1 MPEKD
6 HETLKRDS
14 RERVDRVHLHVQQV
28 LAGKIPEDAPV
39 GFVLTPEME
48 ASGRPWW
55 WGPDYKPTQQQ
66 LDAVAKQAVEDAE
79 RCGKEE
85 PEPPE
90 E

>member
-1 MPEKD
+1 
-6 HETLKRDS
+6 
-14 RERVDRVHLHVQQV
+14 VHVQQV

-66 LDAVAKQAVEDAE
+66 LDAVAKQAVEDEARRE
-79 RCGKEE
+79 AQSKLPPSE
-85 PEPPE
+85 PE
-90 E
+90 